1 MGNGAIIHGA
11 MIYETSQS
19 LIIWVICRA
28 KPQAHCGI
36 PKCTREF
43 LGVLF
48 MRAPIAPNVNEK
60 GENGALLCRVMQE
73 DEGITRI
80 RTQVRQ

>member
-1 MGNGAIIHGA
+1 M
-11 MIYETSQS
+11 
-19 LIIWVICRA
+19 WVTRRA

-48 MRAPIAPNVNEK
+48 KGAPIGLNVMERVRAGPFCV
-60 GENGALLCRVMQE
+60 GE
-73 DEGITRI
+73 
-80 RTQVRQ
+80 

>member
-1 MGNGAIIHGA
+1 MGNGAIIHRA

-28 KPQAHCGI
+28 KPQTHCGI

-43 LGVLF
+43 LGVLL
-48 MRAPIAPNVNEK
+48 MRAPIALNVKEK
-60 GENGALLCRVMQE
+60 GESWALLCRVMQE

>member
-1 MGNGAIIHGA
+1 MENGAIIHGA

-48 MRAPIAPNVNEK
+48 MGAPIALNVKDK
-60 GENGALLCRVMQE
+60 GESWALLCRVMQE
-73 DEGITRI
+73 DEGVTRI

>member
-1 MGNGAIIHGA
+1 
-11 MIYETSQS
+11 MIYEASQS

-48 MRAPIAPNVNEK
+48 MGAPIALNVKDK
-60 GENGALLCRVMQE
+60 GESLALLCRVMQE

-80 RTQVRQ
+80 RIQVRQ